1 MAKINLLP
9 WREELRAQRNREF
22 GIIVGGVASVAIGV
36 VAAMSAYY
44 GILIDIQ
51 KGRNAF
57 LENEISRL
65 DKKIEEIK
73 ELKSKRER
81 LLQRIM
87 TVQELQS
94 NRTEIVHL
102 FDETVKAVPDGVYL
116 TSMKQTGRKLSI
128 TGVAESNTRVSEF
141 VGNIE
146 VSEWMKAPEI
156 NIITRNRD
164 AALQTN
170 NFTIHLQQDSPGAVS
185 DEGGGE
191 G

>member
-9 WREELRAQRNREF
+9 WREELRAQRNQEF
-22 GIIVGGVASVAIGV
+22 LVIIGVVAALAIGV

-44 GILIDIQ
+44 GILIDAQ
-51 KGRNAF
+51 QGRNSF
-57 LENEISRL
+57 LEKEIAEL
-65 DKKIEEIK
+65 DKKIEEIR
-73 ELKSKRER
+73 ELKNKRER

-87 TVQELQS
+87 TIQELQS

-102 FDETVKAVPDGVYL
+102 FDETVKSVPDGVYL
-116 TSMKQTGRKLSI
+116 TSMKQSGRKLSMV
-128 TGVAESNTRVSEF
+128 GVAESNTRVSEF

-146 VSEWMKAPEI
+146 VSEWMKDPEI
-156 NIITRNRD
+156 DIITRNKG

-170 NFTIHLQQDSPGAVS
+170 NFTIHLQQDSPSVAK
-185 DEGGGE
+185 DEDGGE